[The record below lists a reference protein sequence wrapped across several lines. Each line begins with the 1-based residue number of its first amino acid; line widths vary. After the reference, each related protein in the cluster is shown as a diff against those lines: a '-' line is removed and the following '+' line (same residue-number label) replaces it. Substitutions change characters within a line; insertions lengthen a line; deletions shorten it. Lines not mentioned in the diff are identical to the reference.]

1 VRLFYRSRKILVND
15 AVQSSESEYIIQKVM
30 ENLKE
35 RFMEEEDNVVKA
47 EKFFLVW
54 SVVRDVVQRKFS
66 GELDDEQCR
75 AYFVYVEKF
84 LKGEVEMFWEE
95 GVVKVKRKT
104 NYEEERKKALESL
117 RSAYEKMLGTPDP
130 DTNKEE

>member
-1 VRLFYRSRKILVND
+1 MQN
-15 AVQSSESEYIIQKVM
+15 SESEYIIQKVM

-47 EKFFLVW
+47 EKFFLVS
-54 SVVRDVVQRKFS
+54 SVIRDVVQKKFS

-84 LKGEVEMFWEE
+84 LKDEVEMFWEE

-104 NYEEERKKALESL
+104 NYEEERKKALKSL